1 MATPK
6 VHAQVYTD
14 ADGIPTLVTLFEDG
28 YVGRY
33 LDASSDTLCHL
44 LTLPR
49 YQGSRAGA
57 ALAFALA
64 RREEIAR

>member
-1 MATPK
+1 MSTLPN
-6 VHAQVYTD
+6 VHAQVYTE

-28 YVGRY
+28 SVGRY
-33 LDASSDTLCHL
+33 LDASAETLRHL

-49 YQGSRAGA
+49 YQGSRAWA

-64 RREEIAR
+64 RKEGAV